1 MSKAILPGATLG
13 MLGGGQLGRM
23 FTSVALEMG
32 YRVIVLDPD
41 HRSPAGQIAS
51 EHLCAGYGDHA
62 ALEYLAAQCAAI
74 STEFENIPA
83 TSLRWL
89 ESRVPVRPSS
99 AAVEVAQDRIR
110 EKTFIREAGLA
121 TARFAAINT
130 PQDISRA
137 WDEIG
142 VEVAILKTA
151 RLGYDGK
158 GQAICRSAHE
168 AYEAFA
174 GFDMVPCVLEQR
186 VDLACEVSVVL
197 ARSADG
203 EVSCFPVGENVHEN
217 GILDITRVPAR
228 VDEAL
233 ALTAIDMATRL
244 ATALEYVGVLAV
256 ECFVT
261 RGGEVLINEIAPRP
275 HNSGHYTQDATV
287 CSQFEQQLRMM
298 CALPAGDTR
307 LISPVAMLNLLGDL
321 WGDSQ
326 PDWTAV
332 LEEAGAQLH
341 LYGKAEAR
349 RGRKMGHV
357 NLLADTIEE
366 AGERAEALK
375 AQLVAA
381 ASSR

>member
-1 MSKAILPGATLG
+1 
-13 MLGGGQLGRM
+13 
-23 FTSVALEMG
+23 
-32 YRVIVLDPD
+32 
-41 HRSPAGQIAS
+41 
-51 EHLCAGYGDHA
+51 
-62 ALEYLAAQCAAI
+62 
-74 STEFENIPA
+74 
-83 TSLRWL
+83 
-89 ESRVPVRPSS
+89 
-99 AAVEVAQDRIR
+99 
-110 EKTFIREAGLA
+110 
-121 TARFAAINT
+121 
-130 PQDISRA
+130 
-137 WDEIG
+137 
-142 VEVAILKTA
+142 
-151 RLGYDGK
+151 
-158 GQAICRSAHE
+158 
-168 AYEAFA
+168 
-174 GFDMVPCVLEQR
+174 MVPCVLEQM

-197 ARSADG
+197 ARGADG
-203 EVSCFPVGENVHEN
+203 EVRCFPVGENVHEN

-233 ALTAIDMATRL
+233 ALSAIDMATRL